1 MDLQKIH
8 RILVTAAVDEDRSR
22 FNRALRLELAATRRG
37 ANTAS
42 SIAASA

>member
-1 MDLQKIH
+1 MDLQKIR
-8 RILVTAAVDEDRSR
+8 RILIAAAVDEECSR